1 MKSINFRLLFSI
13 LLFAASCSPKTPV
26 QLCQRND
33 YSRNGVKSVKAYT
46 FRASNGDVDLTSKR
60 YDYIEQFDSLGNI
73 IYANGEHLSGDII
86 AHYDARIENFCY
98 KKFLLTY
105 KPEYKDTLLVKTSVF
120 DEDGSYIA
128 RIDHFED
135 HSCTIDSLYMTT
147 IQSVTMSLRDSRG
160 RDSVSVIYSKRYG
173 GTMELESRHEYSYTQ
188 LENGLTRLVLKMKTR
203 DEQKKGKYDERILRR
218 DEEYNE
224 NGQIVRALYELG
236 VTKGVITYE
245 YDDNRLIAERF
256 DGQSFFGKTNTAKII
271 EYQDNGLIKSISNYV
286 DGTVLKSKTV
296 FEYEYYPYSQYYVS
310 E

>member
-1 MKSINFRLLFSI
+1 MKSINSRLLFVI
-13 LLFAASCSPKTPV
+13 LLFATSCSPKSPV

-33 YSRNGVKSVKAYT
+33 YSRNGVKSVRAYT
-46 FRASNGDVDLTSKR
+46 FRAVNGEVDLSSKR

-73 IYANGEHLSGDII
+73 IYAKGERLSGDIF
-86 AHYDARIENFCY
+86 AYYDGRIEHICY

-105 KPEYKDTLLVKTSVF
+105 KPEYKDTLLVNTSVF

-128 RIDHFED
+128 RIDHFENQ
-135 HSCTIDSLYMTT
+135 SCTIDSLYMTT
-147 IQSVTMSLRDSRG
+147 IQSASMTLRDSCG

-173 GTMELESRHEYSYTQ
+173 GTMELERRDEYSYTQ
-188 LENGLTRLVLKMKTR
+188 LENGLTRFVQKMKTR
-203 DEQKKGKYDERILRR
+203 DDQKKGKYNERILRR

-224 NGQIVRALYELG
+224 NNQLVRAHYEFG

-256 DGQSFFGKTNTAKII
+256 DGQSFFGKTSTAKII
-271 EYQDNGLIKSISNYV
+271 EYQDNGLIKSISEYV
-286 DGTVLKSKTV
+286 DGTVLNRKTV
-296 FEYEYYPYSQYYVS
+296 FEYDYYPYSQYYVS